1 MPVDIFGRGDYK
13 KTTIVQETSLS
24 SVHDTDDTFLRR
36 DWENTAIGTINM
48 AWNTLTNVSNPVSNH
63 DVTTKAY
70 LDENSD

>member
-1 MPVDIFGRGDYK
+1 VP
-13 KTTIVQETSLS
+13 
-24 SVHDTDDTFLRR
+24 DTDDTFLRR